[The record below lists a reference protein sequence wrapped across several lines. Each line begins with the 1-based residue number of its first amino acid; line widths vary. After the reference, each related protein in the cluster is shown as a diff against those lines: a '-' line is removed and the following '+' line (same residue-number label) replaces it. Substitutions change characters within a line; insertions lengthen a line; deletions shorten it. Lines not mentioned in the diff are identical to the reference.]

1 MKTFKEFQA
10 ESWGKAYQFGKD
22 YIAKPFIRNKV
33 GQSAYDQGAKA
44 TNRKGKDSVKTAID
58 VASMVPW
65 EKPLVNAVKR
75 AAPVVKGAAKKAIG
89 AYMAY
94 RMTR

>member
-22 YIAKPFIRNKV
+22 YIAKPFIRSKA

-58 VASMVPW
+58 VASIVPW
-65 EKPLVNAVKR
+65 EKHAVDGIK
-75 AAPVVKGAAKKAIG
+75 AVTKKAIG

>member
-65 EKPLVNAVKR
+65 EKPVVNA
-75 AAPVVKGAAKKAIG
+75 VKGAAKKAIG

>member
-1 MKTFKEFQA
+1 MKTFREFHA
-10 ESWGKAYQFGKD
+10 ESWGKAIQFGKD
-22 YIAKPFIRNKV
+22 YIAKPFIRNQA
-33 GQSAYDQGAKA
+33 GQSAYDQSAKA
-44 TNRKGKDSVKTAID
+44 TNRKGKNSVRTAID

-65 EKPLVNAVKR
+65 EKPVVNAVKR
-75 AAPVVKGAAKKAIG
+75 AVPIVKGAAKKEIG

>member
-10 ESWGKAYQFGKD
+10 ESWGKAIKFGKD
-22 YIAKPFIRNKV
+22 YIAKPFIRNQA
-33 GQSAYDQGAKA
+33 GQAAYDQGAKA
-44 TNRKGKDSVKTAID
+44 TNRKGKESVKTAID

>member
-10 ESWGKAYQFGKD
+10 ESWGKAIKFGKD
-22 YIAKPFIRNKV
+22 HIASPFIRNQAGK
-33 GQSAYDQGAKA
+33 SAYDKTMKSTG
-44 TNRKGKDSVKTAID
+44 RDGKDSVRSAID
-58 VASMVPW
+58 VASFVPW
-65 EKPLVNAVKR
+65 EKPVVNAVKR
-75 AAPVVKGAAKKAIG
+75 AAPVVKSAAKKAIG